1 MKRSI
6 SDHFRFDQLINSRAD
21 DGKSLT
27 TINNIKVQ
35 KYKKILAPTQHL
47 YLSLSLW
54 APGRPTALYVRSAVI
69 CLGLHGYYRTRG
81 NTSLRVHCILRT
93 RAAALSCSALVLGT
107 LVHYHIELAAGS
119 RNEYCA
125 SYLTEVIGKS
135 LSAPML
141 TGSSRP
147 AGLGRTVIDR
157 GD

>member
-1 MKRSI
+1 LKRSI

-69 CLGLHGYYRTRG
+69 CLGLHGYYRTKG
-81 NTSLRVHCILRT
+81 NTSLRVHYT
-93 RAAALSCSALVLGT
+93 PHQSCSILLCVGT
-107 LVHYHIELAAGS
+107 LVFNAA
-119 RNEYCA
+119 R
-125 SYLTEVIGKS
+125 
-135 LSAPML
+135 
-141 TGSSRP
+141 
-147 AGLGRTVIDR
+147 DR
-157 GD
+157 GQVTRIQIRLPKVFHNNVV